1 MSNKQGILEQI
12 EGLMFDIENAASELQ
27 SLYRENFPSTYQ
39 TGMAYEAFA
48 LTQSS
53 NRYNTTL
60 ETLFE
65 SAKEEAEEEFEEFE

>member
-1 MSNKQGILEQI
+1 MSNKQDILDQI

-27 SLYRENFPSTYQ
+27 NLYREHFPEAYNH
-39 TGMAYEAFA
+39 GMAYEVFA

-65 SAKEEAEEEFEEFE
+65 SAKDEEEEYA

>member
-1 MSNKQGILEQI
+1 MFMSNKQEILDQI

-27 SLYRENFPSTYQ
+27 NLYRENFPEAYNH
-39 TGMAYEAFA
+39 GMAYEAFA

-65 SAKEEAEEEFEEFE
+65 SAKNEEEEMAHA

>member
-1 MSNKQGILEQI
+1 MSNKQEILDQI

-27 SLYRENFPSTYQ
+27 ALYREHFPSTYQ
-39 TGMAYEAFA
+39 TGMAYEVFA

-60 ETLFE
+60 ETLLE
-65 SAKEEAEEEFEEFE
+65 DAKDEEEEYA

>member
-1 MSNKQGILEQI
+1 MFMSNKQEILDQI

-27 SLYRENFPSTYQ
+27 NLYREHFPEQYQ
-39 TGMAYEAFA
+39 TGMSYEAFA

-65 SAKEEAEEEFEEFE
+65 SAKNEEEEMAHA